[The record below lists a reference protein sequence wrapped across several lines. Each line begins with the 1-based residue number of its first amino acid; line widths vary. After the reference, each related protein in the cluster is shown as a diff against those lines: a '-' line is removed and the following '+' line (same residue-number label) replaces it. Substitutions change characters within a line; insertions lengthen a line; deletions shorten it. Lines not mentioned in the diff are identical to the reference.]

1 VVYPERSL
9 HNKEVQIMS
18 YSSYKDPTWKVTS
31 ADPDSRCQPGDQIKF
46 EGPTD
51 KVIISCNG
59 KAHYLPGVYKDEINA
74 IERSNHYVIHMTP
87 PIVVPPAPPFQTLIF
102 TPTDSSR
109 TSGGSWT
116 ADDSIPP
123 ERAEG

>member
-1 VVYPERSL
+1 
-9 HNKEVQIMS
+9 MS

-46 EGPTD
+46 EGPAD

-74 IERSNHYVIHMTP
+74 IERSKDYVILMMEIPTF
-87 PIVVPPAPPFQTLIF
+87 PPFQIISF
-102 TPTDSSR
+102 TPKDPSR
-109 TSGGSWT
+109 SSGGSWT